1 MQRHVLGLSVAL
13 LAALALVSADSRHA
27 GATPPAGQCAG
38 KPGALG
44 VSRVVEVDATD
55 GPQFGSQQYKLNDF
69 LEPGEVVLTFDD
81 GPLRAYTTPILAA
94 LDAHCTKATFFSV
107 GKMAVA
113 DPEMVRE
120 IERRGHTVGSHTWS
134 HRNLRSM
141 APALAKGELELGHS
155 AVAAALGHPIA
166 PFFRFPYL
174 SNSRAMV
181 AHAKSRNLAMW
192 SIDVDAVDY
201 RTRDPGTVHRRV
213 MAGLKSH
220 GKGIILF
227 HDIQPSTAG
236 ALKGLL
242 DELKAKGYKVV
253 HLVPKVKAKTL
264 PEYDAIAARE
274 LASRGA
280 VAASKPLAPRAFTWP
295 ASTPP
300 SLKPP
305 TTGSIATPP
314 PATPRPPASA
324 ATDPTQPSAAPR
336 HPRALGRAEETE
348 PWQLRIFRN

>member
-1 MQRHVLGLSVAL
+1 MS
-13 LAALALVSADSRHA
+13 
-27 GATPPAGQCAG
+27 
-38 KPGALG
+38 
-44 VSRVVEVDATD
+44 
-55 GPQFGSQQYKLNDF
+55 
-69 LEPGEVVLTFDD
+69 
-81 GPLRAYTTPILAA
+81 
-94 LDAHCTKATFFSV
+94 
-107 GKMAVA
+107 
-113 DPEMVRE
+113 
-120 IERRGHTVGSHTWS
+120 TVGSHTWS

-155 AVAAALGHPIA
+155 AGAAALGHPIA
-166 PFFRFPYL
+166 PFFAFPYL

-201 RTRDPGTVHRRV
+201 RCATSTSPATSWLVSNRTARASFCSTTCSPT
-213 MAGLKSH
+213 
-220 GKGIILF
+220 
-227 HDIQPSTAG
+227 TAG

-253 HLVPKVKAKTL
+253 AYGA
-264 PEYDAIAARE
+264 EGESQDAAQYDAITARE

-280 VAASKPLAPRAFTWP
+280 VAASKPLAPRALRLRLRRR
-295 ASTPP
+295 PP
-300 SLKPP
+300 SSHQPRP
-305 TTGSIATPP
+305 VRSATPP

>member
-1 MQRHVLGLSVAL
+1 
-13 LAALALVSADSRHA
+13 
-27 GATPPAGQCAG
+27 
-38 KPGALG
+38 
-44 VSRVVEVDATD
+44 
-55 GPQFGSQQYKLNDF
+55 
-69 LEPGEVVLTFDD
+69 
-81 GPLRAYTTPILAA
+81 
-94 LDAHCTKATFFSV
+94 
-107 GKMAVA
+107 
-113 DPEMVRE
+113 
-120 IERRGHTVGSHTWS
+120 
-134 HRNLRSM
+134 
-141 APALAKGELELGHS
+141 
-155 AVAAALGHPIA
+155 
-166 PFFRFPYL
+166 
-174 SNSRAMV
+174 MV

-274 LASRGA
+274 LATRGA

-300 SLKPP
+300 SPKPP
-305 TTGSIATPP
+305 TTGSITTPP
-314 PATPRPPASA
+314 PATQRPPTSA
-324 ATDPTQPSAAPR
+324 APDHQPSAAQR
-336 HPRALGRAEETE
+336 HPRPLDAPKRPSHGSLGFSAIDSLWFARRHHPASLF
-348 PWQLRIFRN
+348 LRRCSDLTRTTCLDAWLTVTIWPASPKKGQEMELVTRRFGLVLHVDHDDSAPRPAPNNF